1 MTASGRIGRY
11 SNVVEL
17 HQLEAFTAVAREC
30 SFTRAAQR
38 LHLTQSTVTR
48 AVAGLETELRT
59 RLFDRL
65 GRTVQLTPSGETLLR
80 YAERV
85 LQLTRE
91 AEAAVTDVEAGSA
104 GRLSVGASS
113 TLATYLLPP
122 LLARFRQAHPAVEI
136 AIHTGISARIRTRV
150 WNGAADIGLVTTA
163 PGEESSGTA
172 DSAMTSVPL
181 SGLETCVVLPPAH
194 LLAARESLDTATL
207 LSGELPLLL
216 METGTNLRGYAEAV
230 FGTGINPAMEL
241 DNVET
246 IKRMIA
252 AGLGF
257 SLLPGLAVRTE
268 VATGTLATV
277 PLDTVPRPPDRRI
290 ELIYRRDKYL
300 TAALRRFIALLQ
312 AGVRE

>member
-1 MTASGRIGRY
+1 M
-11 SNVVEL
+11 EL
-17 HQLEAFTAVAREC
+17 HQLHAFAAVARER
-30 SFTRAAQR
+30 SFTRASHR
-38 LHLTQSTVTR
+38 LHLTQPAVTR
-48 AVAGLETELRT
+48 AVAALEAELRT

-85 LQLTRE
+85 LQLTEE
-91 AEAAVTDVEAGSA
+91 AKAAVTDIETGSA

-113 TLATYLLPP
+113 TLATYILPP

-150 WNGAADIGLVTTA
+150 RNGSADVGLVTTGPEEEPGA
-163 PGEESSGTA
+163 PDA
-172 DSAMTSVPL
+172 AMTVLPL
-181 SGLETCVVLPPAH
+181 AGLETCIVLPPSHPLTMQTTVDA
-194 LLAARESLDTATL
+194 ATL

-216 METGTNLRGYAEAV
+216 METGTNLREYAEAV
-230 FGTGINPAMEL
+230 FGTTVIPAMEL
-241 DNVET
+241 DNVEA

-257 SLLPGLAVRTE
+257 SLLPELAVRTE
-268 VATGTLATV
+268 VTSGALATI
-277 PLDTVPRPPDRRI
+277 PLSCVTPASGRRI
-290 ELIYRRDKYL
+290 ELVYRRDKYL

-312 AGVRE
+312 AEVPKL